1 MLLRELTGPRVKGF
15 VFATPRDGG
24 DLGFPLE
31 ESHGSADRVI
41 LSGCGHGKGISS
53 VARAA

>member
-1 MLLRELTGPRVKGF
+1 MLLRELTGPLLKGF
-15 VFATPRDGG
+15 VFATPRDGA

-31 ESHGSADRVI
+31 ESHGSADR
-41 LSGCGHGKGISS
+41 LLLGSCGHGQSVTS